1 LGDPG
6 TAGGIDVVADRQ
18 LAQKI
23 LSRFDDKTQ
32 AVALGVLVGGMEHD
46 EVAELLGISTNTV
59 SRRLQR
65 FVVNSRKYLKR
76 TEEQGDELEEQGEDQ
91 PELLRKSG

>member
-1 LGDPG
+1 MEQ
-6 TAGGIDVVADRQ
+6 DVVA
-18 LAQKI
+18 A
-23 LSRFDDKTQ
+23 
-32 AVALGVLVGGMEHD
+32 
-46 EVAELLGISTNTV
+46 LLGISSNTV

-76 TEEQGDELEEQGEDQ
+76 TEEQGKEVEEQGEDQ

>member
-1 LGDPG
+1 M
-6 TAGGIDVVADRQ
+6 VAYVNLD
-18 LAQKI
+18 
-23 LSRFDDKTQ
+23 
-32 AVALGVLVGGMEHD
+32 
-46 EVAELLGISTNTV
+46 ELLGISTNTV

-76 TEEQGDELEEQGEDQ
+76 TEEQDEEFEEQGEDQ